1 MIRGSFLA
9 RRINAARLLLGTITL
24 TVLIT
29 TALGAAQASFAAL
42 LPQAARAQLTGSP
55 AVSIAINGSMSGSQA
70 ESASRIV
77 GASLGRALSGV
88 PYQLDRAL
96 WSDPLG
102 LPAAKG
108 SRSVPLVE
116 VASADGIRAHAVL
129 TAGRWPGAPAAGRPL
144 GVALPVLAA
153 RRLHARP
160 GTILQTSDRITN
172 ARVPLLVT
180 GVYRAADPA
189 SRYWGIDLIAR
200 SGVSAQ
206 EQFVSYGPAVAS
218 PAAFGSLGSGGS
230 GGSGTGD
237 AARLAVGEASW
248 IALPDGAAIGA
259 DDLAELAGK
268 ISQTVASLQ
277 SSNRLGGLNVSTGMP
292 QLLDGVATSLAVA
305 RSLLVIGALQLLL
318 LAVAALMLAAR
329 LLARHR
335 EGESALLGARGATR
349 WQLVG
354 PTLAETLLCGGAAA
368 AAGVL
373 VGSRLAVL
381 PIRVTEPGLR
391 ITLSRIPASAWL
403 AALAGLA
410 LAAVIV
416 TWPALRPPGSGA
428 GRRGRQAALAGVARA
443 GADLVLL
450 ALAAL
455 AVWELHSYSAVAH
468 SAGGGIGIDPVL
480 AGAPAL
486 ALAAVTVVS
495 LRLLPPA
502 TRLLELAA
510 ARGRRLAAALA
521 GWQISRRP
529 VQQSGPFL
537 LVILAIAAVTL
548 ALSQYQSAI
557 TSADDQAAFAAG
569 ADLRADVAVPLP
581 PPAAAAIAHSP
592 GVRAAMP
599 VATASI
605 GSAGEVVA
613 LDAHSAPGTVLL
625 RGDLS
630 PYPPPQLWPRLDPA
644 RARAGLA
651 IPGRPANLTI
661 MASLTPGSAATS
673 PGPASATMSVQDADG
688 IVYLLPAGTVPAD
701 GRVHALTAELAPSRQ
716 AAYPLRLLSVS
727 FSYNLP
733 FYRPSPGLFRP
744 PADGP
749 PARLVIA
756 GMTTTPGARPF
767 ATGAV
772 LASWKATASATGL
785 QRAGQ
790 AASATSAAANGS
802 SPLLTRWRRAGASQ
816 QLMFVPG
823 FAPSAAILAAEKVP
837 AAGFTGGLT
846 LAVRP
851 ATGPV
856 PAIATASFLRAS
868 HAQVGAKLPVTVNG
882 VTILVRIV
890 ASVGGFPV
898 IGTASALIVDQAPV
912 QTILAGAGATPL
924 PVTSW
929 WLATSDGAVPAALR
943 GASVTSRTV
952 RAAALLRNPLSVLP
966 RQGAL
971 ASGLAA
977 VLLAAIGFSISVAA
991 SAQARRAESAVLS
1004 ALGVARSAQAGQL
1017 CLEQLML
1024 SVPAAA
1030 GGLLVGAG
1038 LAHLLV
1044 PAITLTATGG
1054 RPFPPVLVQ
1063 VPLGRA
1069 VLLAA
1074 VLAALPVLAAAAS
1087 IARRSDPAAE
1097 LRAAE
1102 AS

>member
-29 TALGAAQASFAAL
+29 AALGAAQASFAAL

-55 AVSIAINGSMSGSQA
+55 AVSIAVSGSMTGSQA
-70 ESASRIV
+70 GPASRIV
-77 GASLGRALSGV
+77 RASLGRALSGF

-102 LPAAKG
+102 LPAPKG
-108 SRSVPLVE
+108 SATIPLVE

-129 TAGRWPGAPAAGRPL
+129 TTGRWPGAPGAGRPL

-189 SRYWGIDLIAR
+189 ARYWGIDLIAR

-218 PAAFGSLGSGGS
+218 PAVFGSLGSPGS
-230 GGSGTGD
+230 GDS
-237 AARLAVGEASW
+237 ARLAVGEVSW

-259 DDLAELAGK
+259 GDLAGLAGK

-292 QLLDGVATSLAVA
+292 QLLEGVATSLTVA

-349 WQLVG
+349 WQLLR
-354 PTLAETLLCGGAAA
+354 PTLAETLLFGGAAA
-368 AAGVL
+368 AVGVL
-373 VGSRLAVL
+373 LGSRLAVL

-391 ITLSRIPASAWL
+391 ITLSGIPASAWL

-416 TWPALRPPGSGA
+416 IWPALRPPGSGA

-468 SAGGGIGIDPVL
+468 SAGGGIGIDPVI
-480 AGAPAL
+480 AVAPAL

-495 LRLLPPA
+495 LRLLPGA
-502 TRLLELAA
+502 TRLLEFAS
-510 ARGRRLAAALA
+510 ARGRRLVAALA

-548 ALSQYQSAI
+548 ALSQYQSAV
-557 TSADDQAAFAAG
+557 TSADDQAAFATG

-581 PPAAAAIAHSP
+581 PSAAAAIPRSP
-592 GVRAAMP
+592 GIRAAMP
-599 VATASI
+599 VASASI
-605 GSAGEVVA
+605 GSAGELIA
-613 LDAHSAPGTVLL
+613 LDARSAPGTVLL

-630 PYPPPQLWPRLDPA
+630 PYPAPQLWRRADPP

-651 IPGRPANLTI
+651 ISGRPDSLTI
-661 MASLTPGSAATS
+661 MASLIPGSAAMP
-673 PGPASATMSVQDADG
+673 PGPATATVSVQDADG
-688 IVYLLPAGTVPAD
+688 IVYLLPAGTLPAD
-701 GRVHALTAELAPSRQ
+701 GRVHALTAELSPARQ
-716 AAYPLRLLSVS
+716 AAYPLRLLSLS

-733 FYRPSPGLFRP
+733 LYRPSPGPFRP

-749 PARLVIA
+749 MARLVIA

-772 LASWKATASATGL
+772 LASWGATASATGL

-790 AASATSAAANGS
+790 PASATSAAANGS
-802 SPLLTRWRRAGASQ
+802 APKLTGWQRAGSSQ
-816 QLMFVPG
+816 QLQFAPG
-823 FAPSAAILAAEKVP
+823 FAPSAATLAAEKVP
-837 AAGFTGGLT
+837 DAGFTGDMT
-846 LAVRP
+846 LAARP

-856 PAIATASFLRAS
+856 PAIATTSFLRVS
-868 HAQVGAKLPVTVNG
+868 HGRVGSELPVTVNG

-890 ASVGGFPV
+890 ASVGAFPG
-898 IGTASALIVDQAPV
+898 IGTSSALIVDQAPV
-912 QTILAGAGATPL
+912 QAILAGAGATPL

-929 WLATSDGAVPAALR
+929 WLATADSAVPAALR
-943 GASVTSRTV
+943 GASVTSR
-952 RAAALLRNPLSVLP
+952 AAAAAVLLRNPLSVLP

-977 VLLAAIGFSISVAA
+977 LLVAAIGFSISVAA
-991 SAQARRAESAVLS
+991 SVQARRAESAVLS

-1024 SVPAAA
+1024 SVPAAVA
-1030 GGLLVGAG
+1030 GLLVGAG

-1044 PAITLTATGG
+1044 PAITLTATAG

-1063 VPLGRA
+1063 VPVGRA